1 MKTQDHIFAAT
12 NNNISLV
19 IKIDETWYDM
29 GELDNS
35 NGDRFEVGNTDTFD
49 LSNDQITSG
58 HGRASCA
65 RLSINGK
72 DAYLMDW
79 IKVSVNG
86 HISTIYNKDDE
97 WLSDNFIEGH
107 SSMTFCEDGK

>member
-1 MKTQDHIFAAT
+1 MIFAGNITVTLKTQDHIFAAT

-49 LSNDQITSG
+49 LSHDQITSS

-65 RLSINGK
+65 RHAISGD

-86 HISTIYNKDDE
+86 ERARFHYIQQKP
-97 WLSDNFIEGH
+97 
-107 SSMTFCEDGK
+107 